1 MIGTLNK
8 AQGSDKEGKNKTN
21 LRGAEAVHVV
31 QRAAILGERSKQWLQ
46 GGGGTT
52 GAFAK
57 KEVIEKRIHTIKEG
71 QEYGVKI

>member
-1 MIGTLNK
+1 MWF
-8 AQGSDKEGKNKTN
+8 
-21 LRGAEAVHVV
+21 RG
-31 QRAAILGERSKQWLQ
+31 RPYWERDQNSGFKG